1 MESVTEREDEVV
13 IYVKINDFEGLKK
26 AQSKESH
33 EQWQVKAPFGTIR
46 VRKTSTGDLEP
57 QYSMA
62 IKTRDNNAGIQG
74 GTETPVNITQ
84 DVFEAF
90 KQIADNGMIKDRYCF
105 APTKTTIKD
114 DSGKKNIADSEL
126 IYEVDVYPDG
136 NGGYHPYAKI
146 DVEINGLL
154 DKAKETSPNV
164 TTANLTISVSDLPFK
179 PSEPIVG
186 NTDNPEEKVKIT
198 RLYDQYFLT
207 KKTIEQTGAS
217 QESETLETTNNESPE
232 ATANTE
238 EALPTEEVVETGQEA
253 TVETPQEDE
262 ETAKPTGGMVRV
274 VESTPKDL
282 YGKSIPGRQSGYI
295 VSYEY
300 NGKTYEIELDT
311 GIRGKDI
318 PVTVTYSHDGVPSV
332 SIK

>member
-1 MESVTEREDEVV
+1 MNFNNFKKAFKTLAMESVTEREDEVV

-33 EQWQVKAPFGTIR
+33 EQWQVRAPFGTIR

-62 IKTRDNNAGIQG
+62 IKTRDNNANIQG

-154 DKAKETSPNV
+154 DKAKEANPNV

-207 KKTIEQTGAS
+207 KKTTEQTGYRDW
-217 QESETLETTNNESPE
+217 E
-232 ATANTE
+232 
-238 EALPTEEVVETGQEA
+238 GQF
-253 TVETPQEDE
+253 
-262 ETAKPTGGMVRV
+262 
-274 VESTPKDL
+274 
-282 YGKSIPGRQSGYI
+282 GY
-295 VSYEY
+295 
-300 NGKTYEIELDT
+300 
-311 GIRGKDI
+311 R
-318 PVTVTYSHDGVPSV
+318 
-332 SIK
+332 